1 MQKTTLLRLILLILT
16 ANAPF
21 CLLHSYGTPA
31 PAMEESWRDWLYE
44 GFLIPQDT
52 ARTKVWWFHGET
64 EGTHEGITAD
74 LEAFR
79 QAGVGGVV
87 YYDQVHG
94 SGEGAAKVFSP
105 EWWDEIVFS
114 AQEAQRLGLSF
125 EVNASNGYVAGGKWI
140 TPEKSM
146 QRLDSHDTLLY
157 SKGGDMQFRMPIV
170 KSPAGWQKTVA
181 VYALPYDPDLMA
193 DSRNVFSQDSVVRLN
208 DPSQASDIVI
218 DFGKTFTARSITYI
232 TGGRGKARTSS
243 MQVPKSHFQVYP
255 DNGIYQEGSFFGCG
269 FRNLPS
275 IGELQVSDD
284 GVSYR
289 TVCSLRPKYKSH
301 GGGKD
306 QTIAFP
312 ATQGR
317 YFRIRLHDW
326 GSGMKIDD
334 RLTFGNVIISA
345 RACVDVWQE
354 KASLISELM
363 EPDRTPKYA
372 KEDLI
377 DFSKAIDLTSCTD
390 DDGLITWKAA
400 PRGQWLILRIF
411 AVSTGGRTKH
421 GRKEALGLECD
432 KLSTD
437 GARLQWQSYVK
448 PIIDTLATHA
458 PAALSGVCMDSH
470 EAGPQNWTVNM
481 PQEFKDAQGYDITP
495 FLPVMA
501 GYVVGTS
508 EESGKF
514 LYDLR
519 HTINA
524 LITDRYYG
532 EFNRLCRAEGLTL
545 TAQAIGGALCMTGD
559 AVSVKKLIDKPQAEF
574 WGYQTEGSYDI
585 KDCSSA
591 AHLYGKQ
598 IASGEAYTDI
608 TYRHTLAD
616 IKNLADYAYAYGIN
630 ELVVCAV
637 AYQPWV
643 KSSSLLSKGRKDE
656 GLRADDEKLKIS
668 TANGRQYVLNR
679 LNTLWPLSKPFWDYQ
694 ARCSWMLRQGKPV
707 SDICIYLGD
716 DIPARILSH
725 KLPDIPQGYDFDAFT
740 TDALLSRMS
749 ANDGRITLPDGVS
762 YRVMILP
769 NDGEQL
775 PCEAMEKIE
784 AFRKAG
790 IPIYDPQTDTRP
802 LSEFLLQAGI
812 HPDIEAP
819 AADHLYY
826 CHRAITTPRRGVCNT
841 IADTT
846 TTTTATTKA
855 TTHIY
860 FLHNHSDQDIT
871 DTFRFNIPASA
882 AELWNPVTGE
892 RTPLRV
898 KPNTDSLSSMAL
910 TLHARESYFIILT
923 SAPHPSSLSSLPSSP
938 SSITPLPS
946 SITLTQP
953 WTATFDPAMG
963 GPAEDISLAPSI
975 GGTEGG
981 KLDWTKHNDPRIK
994 YFSGTAVCKSSFMI
1008 KKKDKK
1014 ATYRLSL
1021 PLLNAAAEV
1030 IINGQSAGI
1039 VWCSP
1044 WDIDITHQLKKGK
1057 NTIELRI
1064 ANTLWNRLV
1073 GDALLPESQRITWQ
1087 TTPLAK
1093 PDDTLVPSGL
1103 TAMPAIH
1110 ILH

>member
-1 MQKTTLLRLILLILT
+1 MRKTLLLHILIPILT
-16 ANAPF
+16 AGICPALAEAYPMPS
-21 CLLHSYGTPA
+21 SYSPTSGEPLEG
-31 PAMEESWRDWLYE
+31 MSFLYN
-44 GFLIPQDT
+44 GFLHPQDT

-64 EGTHEGITAD
+64 EGTHQGITAD

-87 YYDQVHG
+87 YYNQVHG
-94 SGEGAAKVFSP
+94 NGEGAAQVFSP

-140 TPEKSM
+140 TPDKSM
-146 QRLDSHDTLLY
+146 QRLNSHEMLLN
-157 SKGGDMQFRMPIV
+157 SKGGDVQF
-170 KSPAGWQKTVA
+170 SLPATKTPGGWQKTVA

-193 DSRNVFSQDSVVRLN
+193 DSRSVFSQDSVMRLD
-208 DPSQASDIVI
+208 DPSQTAYMVI
-218 DFGKTFTARSITYI
+218 DFGKSFTARSITYV

-243 MQVPKSHFQVYP
+243 MQVPKSHFLAHP
-255 DNGIYQEGSFFGCG
+255 DNGIYREGEFFGCG
-269 FRNLPS
+269 FRLLPD
-275 IGELQVSDD
+275 IGELEVSDNGID
-284 GVSYR
+284 YR
-289 TVCSLRPKYKSH
+289 TVCSLRPKYKNH
-301 GGGKD
+301 GGGKE

-312 ATQGR
+312 TTKGR

-326 GSGMKIDD
+326 GSGMKSDD
-334 RLTFGNVIISA
+334 RLTFGNVTISA
-345 RACVDVWQE
+345 RASVDVWQE

-363 EPDRTPKYA
+363 EPDRTPSYT
-372 KEDLI
+372 KEDII

-390 DDGLITWKAA
+390 DEGRVTWQGA
-400 PRGQWLILRIF
+400 PRGQWLILRLF
-411 AVSTGGRTKH
+411 AASTGGHTKH

-448 PIIDTLATHA
+448 PIIDTLHAHA
-458 PAALSGVCMDSH
+458 PASLSGICMDSH
-470 EAGPQNWTVNM
+470 EAGPQNWTLRM
-481 PQEFKDAQGYDITP
+481 PQEFQKAQGYDITT

-501 GYVVGTS
+501 GYVVGS
-508 EESGKF
+508 AEESNKF

-519 HTINA
+519 HTINS

-545 TAQAIGGALCMTGD
+545 TAQAIGGALCMAGD
-559 AVSVKKLIDKPQAEF
+559 AVSVKKLVDKPQAEF

-598 IASGEAYTDI
+598 IASGEAFTDI

-643 KSSSLLSKGRKDE
+643 RQAGE
-656 GLRADDEKLKIS
+656 QLRIS

-707 SDICIYLGD
+707 SDICYYLGD

-725 KLPDIPQGYDFDAFT
+725 KLPDIPQGYDYDAFT

-749 ANDGRITLPDGVS
+749 ASDGRITLPDGVS
-762 YRVMILP
+762 YRMMILP
-769 NDGEQL
+769 TDGSQL
-775 PCEAMEKIE
+775 PPAAREKIE

-790 IPIYDPQTDTRP
+790 IPIYDPQTDSRSLEQALQEAGLRP
-802 LSEFLLQAGI
+802 DVES
-812 HPDIEAP
+812 P
-819 AADHLYY
+819 ARDKTLYS
-826 CHRAITTPRRGVCNT
+826 CHRR
-841 IADTT
+841 
-846 TTTTATTKA
+846 TANED
-855 TTHIY
+855 IY
-860 FLHNHSDQDIT
+860 FLNNHSDQDVSGS
-871 DTFRFNIPASA
+871 FRFNVSAAS

-892 RTPLRV
+892 RTSLLPQHSPL
-898 KPNTDSLSSMAL
+898 NTPAFSTALNL
-910 TLHARESYFIILT
+910 TLHARESYFIILSDT
-923 SAPHPSSLSSLPSSP
+923 LRPGVCN
-938 SSITPLPS
+938 SIAGTKTPTEEVP
-946 SITLTQP
+946 LTQP
-953 WTATFDPAMG
+953 WTATFDTEMG
-963 GPAEDISLAPSI
+963 GPAEPVIIDNDTCRHRSLQFFAAQNAT
-975 GGTEGG
+975 GTGHSAG
-981 KLDWTKHNDPRIK
+981 VLDWTLASDPRIK
-994 YFSGTAVCKSSFMI
+994 YYSGTVKLTSTF
-1008 KKKDKK
+1008 KLKTDKT
-1014 ATYRLSL
+1014 ANYRLSL
-1021 PLLNAAAEV
+1021 PLMGSAAEV

-1044 WDIDITHQLKKGK
+1044 WETDITGLLRSGK

-1073 GDALLPESQRITWQ
+1073 GDARLPEAQRISWQ
-1087 TTPLAK
+1087 TNPLAK

-1103 TAMPAIH
+1103 SAQPTIH
-1110 ILH
+1110 ILRSKPSPTR